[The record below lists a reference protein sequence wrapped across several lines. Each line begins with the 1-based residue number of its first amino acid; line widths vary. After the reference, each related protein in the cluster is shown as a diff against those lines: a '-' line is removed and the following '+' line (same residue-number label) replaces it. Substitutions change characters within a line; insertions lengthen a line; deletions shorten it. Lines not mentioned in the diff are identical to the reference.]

1 MLVTAGLMRCN
12 ACSSTFQG
20 NLVYLMKHRKNHF
33 IPNFEL
39 RSVVLLSALVLG
51 AGTSAY
57 AQSTAAPMAG
67 SAQGGAA
74 TSAASG
80 GTASASAKDLD
91 AAFAKADA
99 NKDGKLD
106 KTEAQMMPAV
116 AERFDQLDT
125 NGDGFISR
133 EEFSKA
139 AGS

>member
-1 MLVTAGLMRCN
+1 
-12 ACSSTFQG
+12 
-20 NLVYLMKHRKNHF
+20 MKTRKNHF

-51 AGTSAY
+51 AASIAH
-57 AQSTAAPMAG
+57 AQSTATPMAAG
-67 SAQGGAA
+67 PQAN
-74 TSAASG
+74 
-80 GTASASAKDLD
+80 ASAKEMDV
-91 AAFAKADA
+91 AFAKADT

-106 KTEAQMMPAV
+106 KKEAQMMPAI
-116 AERFDQLDT
+116 ADRFEQLDA

>member
-1 MLVTAGLMRCN
+1 MRCN
-12 ACSSTFQG
+12 ASSLTFQG
-20 NLVYLMKHRKNHF
+20 NLIHLMKHRKHHF

-51 AGTSAY
+51 AGTAAY

-67 SAQGGAA
+67 SAQGGTSASAGAA
-74 TSAASG
+74 TSA
-80 GTASASAKDLD
+80 TAKDLD
-91 AAFAKADA
+91 AAFAKADV

-116 AERFDQLDT
+116 AERFDQLDA

>member
-1 MLVTAGLMRCN
+1 MGCN
-12 ACSSTFQG
+12 ACSLTLQVI
-20 NLVYLMKHRKNHF
+20 LIICMKNRTHHF

-67 SAQGGAA
+67 SAQGSTA
-74 TSAASG
+74 TSA
-80 GTASASAKDLD
+80 TARDLD
-91 AAFAKADA
+91 AAFAKADT
-99 NKDGKLD
+99 NKDGRLD
-106 KTEAQMMPAV
+106 KKKAQMMPAV
-116 AERFDQLDT
+116 AERFEQLDA
-125 NGDGFISR
+125 NSDGFISR

>member
-1 MLVTAGLMRCN
+1 MGCN
-12 ACSSTFQG
+12 ACSLTLQAI
-20 NLVYLMKHRKNHF
+20 LIICMKNRTHHF

-67 SAQGGAA
+67 SAQGSTA
-74 TSAASG
+74 TSA
-80 GTASASAKDLD
+80 TARDLD
-91 AAFAKADA
+91 AAFAKADT
-99 NKDGKLD
+99 NKDGRLD
-106 KTEAQMMPAV
+106 KKKAQMMPAV
-116 AERFDQLDT
+116 AERFEQLDA
-125 NGDGFISR
+125 NSDWFISR

>member
-1 MLVTAGLMRCN
+1 MRKRIAKLLVNAARVRCN
-12 ACSSTFQG
+12 TGFLTPQVLPA
-20 NLVYLMKHRKNHF
+20 YLMKTRKHHF

-51 AGTSAY
+51 GASIAH
-57 AQSTAAPMAG
+57 AQSTAAPMAAG
-67 SAQGGAA
+67 PQANA
-74 TSAASG
+74 T
-80 GTASASAKDLD
+80 AKEMD
-91 AAFAKADA
+91 AAFAKADT

-106 KTEAQMMPAV
+106 KKEAQMMPAV
-116 AERFDQLDT
+116 ADRFEQLDT